1 MVRQKWSKTQKNPDN
16 SLRNQSIDTVS
27 YWQGLNN
34 LPQKTIKQ
42 VVNTSILDKDQ
53 QACDLI
59 LTKIFQHKQTE
70 ESIQEI

>member
-1 MVRQKWSKTQKNPDN
+1 MLRQKWSKTQKNPDN

-27 YWQGLNN
+27 YWQGLKN
-34 LPQKTIKQ
+34 LPKKSIKQ